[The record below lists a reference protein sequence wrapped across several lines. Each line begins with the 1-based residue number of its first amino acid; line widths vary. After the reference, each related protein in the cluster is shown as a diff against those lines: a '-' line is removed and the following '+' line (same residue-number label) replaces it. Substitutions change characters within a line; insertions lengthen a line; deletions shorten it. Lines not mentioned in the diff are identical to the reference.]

1 MGHVRDLPKAKLGV
15 EVEKDFEPLY
25 VIPRDKRK
33 LLKDS
38 KELAKKSS
46 EVILATDPDRE
57 GEAIAWHV
65 AYIVSEVKGKNK
77 SSGKR
82 RVNYSQRI
90 VFMRLLKMQLKK
102 LWAILD
108 SLI

>member
-1 MGHVRDLPKAKLGV
+1 MIN
-15 EVEKDFEPLY
+15 E
-25 VIPRDKRK
+25 K

-65 AYIVSEVKGKNK
+65 AHIVSEVKAKK
-77 SSGKR
+77 QKLR
-82 RVNYSQRI
+82 KTQSQLLSKESF
-90 VFMRLLKMQLKK
+90 FMRLLKMQLKK